1 VRAHTLLQQ
10 GQQFGGQCR
19 TNAGAPATAAS
30 VAATAAAAA
39 MTAVAAA
46 GTAPSSKR
54 LSCKA
59 AVCMGGMWVSAQDA
73 HMVKVFM
80 SKVTRTKQQRL
91 ASPTSLRTA
100 YAQYVRAR

>member
-1 VRAHTLLQQ
+1 MRAHTLLQQ

-19 TNAGAPATAAS
+19 TTAGAPATAAS

-59 AVCMGGMWVSAQDA
+59 AVCVGGDVGVCTGCSHGQGV
-73 HMVKVFM
+73 HVKGD
-80 SKVTRTKQQRL
+80 KNKAA
-91 ASPTSLRTA
+91 ASGQSH
-100 YAQYVRAR
+100 